1 MPTTKYLSC
10 VRRCSLL
17 PHDRFCKISEN
28 LIAYQTQMVKFSI
41 INADENN
48 TIVRQQLLQQ
58 LQARVHHAQPLVVAG
73 QILSLFADNLA
84 QPLFDLRV
92 IDIIVVDPALV
103 AGVVGRIDVN
113 ALDAPLIPGQQ
124 RFRASRLSPRMIM
137 FSLPLSSLCCPFSSK
152 LYLRSNTRNG
162 TS

>member
-58 LQARVHHAQPLVVAG
+58 LQPRVHHAQPFVMAG
-73 QILSLFADNLA
+73 QVLALFADNLA
-84 QPLFDLRV
+84 QPLFDFRV
-92 IDIIVVDPALV
+92 IDIVVVDPALV
-103 AGVVGRIDVN
+103 AGVVGRIDID

-124 RFRASRLSPRMIM
+124 RFQGFQIIGP
-137 FSLPLSSLCCPFSSK
+137 
-152 LYLRSNTRNG
+152 G
-162 TS
+162 